1 MSLPNYTILY
11 KNEETKNIVLRITD
25 TALAGVLLDV
35 FLDEWVSEENLD
47 AKLRADVVQ
56 LKNPDYVSNVSLP
69 LSEGAEEL

>member
-11 KNEETKNIVLRITD
+11 KDEETKNIVLRITD

-35 FLDEWVSEENLD
+35 VLDEWVSEENLD

-56 LKNPDYVSNVSLP
+56 LQNPDYVSNVSLP
-69 LSEGAEEL
+69 LSEEAEEL